1 MKSARADFH
10 IIGLHNDAALRMP
23 VFFEGKNQFLKI
35 HNFLLAVLA
44 KQWPIVW
51 RLNSCIIPI
60 LNQSAIF
67 VGSVVGFLN
76 VYKIR
81 LVASSLPPR
90 YHL

>member
-1 MKSARADFH
+1 MKCKNVFYNFVENIPLTQKNLLH
-10 IIGLHNDAALRMP
+10 ILLP
-23 VFFEGKNQFLKI
+23 V
-35 HNFLLAVLA
+35 
-44 KQWPIVW
+44 
-51 RLNSCIIPI
+51 

-81 LVASSLPPR
+81 IVASFLPPQ